1 MRVAGLSWIR
11 FRLPFRAPLV
21 TARGAFRHRCGLLL
35 RLSTDAGI
43 TGLGEASPHPAL
55 SNVAQLEKR
64 LAALAPRLKGTAVTD
79 LEAPDLGGRLRLHP
93 ALACALETAA
103 LDAQAR
109 ARGVPLAALLRPD
122 HRWSVP
128 VNATIAPDS
137 PASAAAQAAA
147 ARAAGFACVKMK
159 VGAAPN
165 PDEERRRVAA
175 ARAALGPHIA
185 LRLDANGAWELNAA
199 MSIIPRL
206 AEMGLELVEQPLP
219 PGDPAAMAHLR
230 RSVPVPIAADEDLTD
245 ERAALRLLEVGAAD
259 ALVLKPMVLGGL
271 RPALRIAHLA
281 AAAHVSAI
289 VTTTI
294 DAAVG
299 TTAALHLAAALGDDA
314 PACGL
319 ATSSLL
325 AADIVAHP
333 IAAAAG
339 RMALLPQ
346 AGLGLVLE
354 PRWALA
360 LDAERPAEVV

>member
-1 MRVAGLSWIR
+1 MRVSALSWTR

-21 TARGAFRHRCGLLL
+21 TARGAFRYRHGLVL

-55 SNVAQLEKR
+55 SNVAQVGRE
-64 LAALAPRLKGTAVTD
+64 LAALAPRLTGTAVTD
-79 LEAPDLGGRLRLHP
+79 LEGPDLGDRLRLRP

-103 LDAQAR
+103 LDAQAH

-137 PASAAAQAAA
+137 PASAAIEAAA
-147 ARAAGFACVKMK
+147 ARAAGFHCVKMK
-159 VGAAPN
+159 VGTAPN
-165 PDEERRRVAA
+165 PDEECRRVAA

-185 LRLDANGAWELNAA
+185 LRLDANGAWDLKSA
-199 MSIIPRL
+199 MRIIPRL
-206 AEMGLELVEQPLP
+206 AEMGLELVEQPLA

-230 RSVPVPIAADEDLTD
+230 RSVPVPIAADEDVTD
-245 ERAALRLLEVGAAD
+245 ERAALRLLEAGAVD

-281 AAAHVSAI
+281 AAEHVSAI

-299 TTAALHLAAALGDDA
+299 TAAALHLAAALDDDA

-325 AADIVAHP
+325 AADIVARP
-333 IAAAAG
+333 LAPTAG
-339 RMALLPQ
+339 RIALPSQ
-346 AGLGLVLE
+346 AGLGVVLD
-354 PRWALA
+354 PHWTLT
-360 LDAERPAEVV
+360 LDAERPAEVI